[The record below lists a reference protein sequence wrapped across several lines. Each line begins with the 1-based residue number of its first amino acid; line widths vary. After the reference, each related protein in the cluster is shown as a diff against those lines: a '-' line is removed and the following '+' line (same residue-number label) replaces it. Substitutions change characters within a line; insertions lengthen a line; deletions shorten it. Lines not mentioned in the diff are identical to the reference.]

1 MARCTVKLMR
11 LPCALLFCCAAVPV
25 LAGGDPAASKAPV
38 PPASAASSRGGF
50 RLSAGAAQRTL
61 GGFSWNARTQSSLAD
76 VPLAPGF
83 RFPGT
88 EAIGGTGD
96 YADRSYRDGYVK
108 VDGGTVAFGGDTW
121 YWGYDDN
128 AQYRNGSL
136 FFQGGRGASASA
148 GSSEAFRSG
157 SWSAEPDGVAP
168 YLQLDWSMAAS
179 EDLSIGWMGAISLL
193 TTDVSR
199 SGSTFSASRDRTDYR
214 IGYTDRYDLMGTIPP
229 SAPYAGPL
237 AGPGP
242 LLPNRPADRAADYT
256 VSGTD
261 RADAFN
267 RITTDVSIN
276 LWTLSLGPTLT
287 WSRDRFA
294 LTASAG
300 VTLNV
305 ADWEATQRET
315 LFVRPKE
322 KASRAQ
328 RRWDAHGDGT
338 EAVPGLFVQGSLGF
352 RISEA
357 WGLHVF
363 GRYDYAGDVEVSAG
377 SSSGEFDLSGW
388 SVGGGLGYRF

>member
-1 MARCTVKLMR
+1 MR
-11 LPCALLFCCAAVPV
+11 LPCALLLFCAAVPV
-25 LAGGDPAASKAPV
+25 LGGGDPAASKAPV
-38 PPASAASSRGGF
+38 PPASAAPSRGGF

-83 RFPGT
+83 RYPGT

-199 SGSTFSASRDRTDYR
+199 SGSTFSASAWKR
-214 IGYTDRYDLMGTIPP
+214 
-229 SAPYAGPL
+229 
-237 AGPGP
+237 
-242 LLPNRPADRAADYT
+242 
-256 VSGTD
+256 
-261 RADAFN
+261 
-267 RITTDVSIN
+267 
-276 LWTLSLGPTLT
+276 LS
-287 WSRDRFA
+287 
-294 LTASAG
+294 
-300 VTLNV
+300 
-305 ADWEATQRET
+305 
-315 LFVRPKE
+315 
-322 KASRAQ
+322 
-328 RRWDAHGDGT
+328 
-338 EAVPGLFVQGSLGF
+338 
-352 RISEA
+352 
-357 WGLHVF
+357 
-363 GRYDYAGDVEVSAG
+363 
-377 SSSGEFDLSGW
+377 
-388 SVGGGLGYRF
+388 